1 MNFIKLLR
9 PSHWIKNFF
18 VLMPVFFAGV
28 LNNQD
33 KFIGALIAFVAFCL
47 MASAIYIVNDIR
59 DVELDR
65 AHPEKKDRP
74 IACGAISVAT
84 AWILAI
90 CLMALSMALG
100 KFVSTNASIGLL
112 VYLILNLGYS
122 FGLKNIA
129 ILDVSII
136 STGFVLRILVGAWA
150 ADVAVSHWII
160 IDSFLLAMILALSK
174 RRAELNLIGD
184 GTTTRS
190 SLKGYNRQFLDLA
203 LVMFS
208 GVTLVS
214 YIMYCVSDEVVSR
227 LETPHLYV
235 TSIFVLLGLTRYAQ
249 QIVVEKSTLSPVS
262 MILKDRFLQL
272 TVLAWIVSFGYIIY
286 G

>member
-1 MNFIKLLR
+1 
-9 PSHWIKNFF
+9 
-18 VLMPVFFAGV
+18 MPVFFAGM
-28 LNNQD
+28 LDDQD
-33 KFIGALIAFVAFCL
+33 KLIGALLAFAAFCM

-65 AHPEKKDRP
+65 AHPEKKNRP
-74 IACGAISVAT
+74 IASGAISIAT

-100 KFVSTNASIGLL
+100 KFVSTYVSMGLL

-129 ILDVSII
+129 ILDVAII

-208 GVTLVS
+208 GVTLLS
-214 YIMYCVSDEVVSR
+214 YIMYSVSDEVVSR

-272 TVLAWIVSFGYIIY
+272 TVLVWILSFGYIIY